1 MSSRAQSVAAQ
12 LDLLGLDDARL
23 GEAGRAVGLG
33 ATQVR
38 ERWQGARLPCA
49 GEAHLRCV
57 ACGLGASVRFRCAG
71 RCDHECEHKER
82 AAAALL
88 RVIPRVPVRHWV
100 LTLPGA
106 LRTASAVDQR
116 LVRELSR
123 EFISKVF
130 AFVRGRSDE
139 TRPIQCGAVSLVH
152 RAARALV
159 LDVHVHALVLDGGYV
174 ATGRGPDEFV
184 PMEGEP
190 SVDELAA
197 LCASLREALLE
208 RWRRRRA
215 TAAGDE
221 LWRIAVEQ
229 SLAVG
234 PVAATAVRRI
244 KVQSI
249 EGVETI
255 APARSRRV
263 GIGAQK
269 DGLGVHV
276 MERIDGAARGSLAA
290 LARYLV
296 RAPVALAD
304 LEPGKPGRVVHR
316 LARPFA
322 DGSTHV
328 EFSTDELARRL
339 VALSPTRHV
348 HRVSYHGALAPG
360 AAAKW
365 RARPLQLVLVDGPRI
380 ARVRRKPPR
389 GRASPGDPPEC
400 GRCGGPLRVVAIDE
414 SVDPAAPWS
423 TSGSGPGPGPGPG
436 PRERAEG
443 G

>member
-1 MSSRAQSVAAQ
+1 MSRAPAVAAQ

-23 GEAGRAVGLG
+23 DEAGRAHGLD
-33 ATQVR
+33 ATRVR

-49 GEAHLRCV
+49 GEAHLRCG
-57 ACGLGASVRFRCAG
+57 ACGLAASVQFRCAG
-71 RCDHECEHKER
+71 RCEKECEHGER

-106 LRTASAVDQR
+106 LRNASAADQR

-123 EFISKVF
+123 EFLSKVF
-130 AFVRGRSDE
+130 AFVRERTGGERAL
-139 TRPIQCGAVSLVH
+139 QCGAVSLVH

-190 SVDELAA
+190 SVDDLAA
-197 LCASLREALLE
+197 LCGSLREALLA
-208 RWRRRRA
+208 RWRRRKVDDDGSLRVA
-215 TAAGDE
+215 
-221 LWRIAVEQ
+221 IEQ
-229 SLAVG
+229 SLALG

-244 KVQSI
+244 KLEPH
-249 EGVETI
+249 EG
-255 APARSRRV
+255 AGSAQSRRV
-263 GIGAQK
+263 GVGARR

-290 LARYLV
+290 VARYLV
-296 RAPVALAD
+296 RSPVALASF
-304 LEPGKPGRVVHR
+304 EPGKPGRVVHR

-328 EFSTDELARRL
+328 EFSTDELAKRL
-339 VALSPTRHV
+339 VALSPARHV

-365 RARPLQLVLVDGPRI
+365 KARPLQMVLVDGPRI
-380 ARVRRKPPR
+380 APVRRKR
-389 GRASPGDPPEC
+389 KRERASPWDPPEC
-400 GRCGGPLRVVAIDE
+400 GRCGGPLRVIAIDE
-414 SVDPAAPWS
+414 SVDPAAPWAVA
-423 TSGSGPGPGPGPG
+423 GK
-436 PRERAEG
+436 
-443 G
+443 

>member
-12 LDLLGLDDARL
+12 LDLLGLHDARL
-23 GEAGRAVGLG
+23 DEAGRAVGQGG
-33 ATQVR
+33 ARVR

-49 GEAHLRCV
+49 GEAHLRCG
-57 ACGLGASVRFRCAG
+57 ACGLAASVQFRCAG
-71 RCDHECEHKER
+71 RCDRECEHGER

-106 LRTASAVDQR
+106 LRNASAADQR

-123 EFISKVF
+123 EFLAKVF
-130 AFVRGRSDE
+130 ALVRARTDGERAL
-139 TRPIQCGAVSLVH
+139 QCGAVSLVH

-184 PMEGEP
+184 PMVGEP
-190 SVDELAA
+190 SVDDLAT
-197 LCASLREALLE
+197 LCGSLKDALLAK
-208 RWRRRRA
+208 WRRR
-215 TAAGDE
+215 AAADE
-221 LWRIAVEQ
+221 LLHVGVEQ

-244 KVQSI
+244 KVEPP
-249 EGVETI
+249 EG
-255 APARSRRV
+255 AASSRSQRV
-263 GIGAQK
+263 GVGART
-269 DGLGVHV
+269 DGFGVHV

-290 LARYLV
+290 VARYLV
-296 RAPVALAD
+296 RAPVALAS
-304 LEPGKPGRVVHR
+304 LEPGRAGRVVHK

-339 VALSPTRHV
+339 VALSPARHV

-380 ARVRRKPPR
+380 AKARRKRPR

-414 SVDPAAPWS
+414 SVDPAAPWGV
-423 TSGSGPGPGPGPG
+423 SGA
-436 PRERAEG
+436 RADNG
-443 G
+443 

>member
-1 MSSRAQSVAAQ
+1 MSMRAQSIAGQ
-12 LDLLGLDDARL
+12 LDLLGLDEARL
-23 GEAGRAVGLG
+23 ERVGGAAVSSG
-33 ATQVR
+33 AEVR

-49 GEAHLRCV
+49 GEAHLRCGR
-57 ACGLGASVRFRCAG
+57 CGLAAAVRFRCAG
-71 RCDHECEHKER
+71 RCDRECEQRER

-106 LRTASAVDQR
+106 LRTASAIDQR

-123 EFISKVF
+123 ELIAKVF
-130 AFVRGRSDE
+130 ALVRSRTKESA
-139 TRPIQCGAVSLVH
+139 RLQCGAISLVH
-152 RAARALV
+152 RASRALV

-184 PMEGEP
+184 PMDGEP
-190 SVDELAA
+190 TVDELAL
-197 LCASLREALLE
+197 LCASLREALLA

-215 TAAGDE
+215 SAAGDE
-221 LWRIAVEQ
+221 LWRLAVEQ
-229 SLAVG
+229 ALVAG

-244 KVQSI
+244 KVESV
-249 EGVETI
+249 GGDTL

-263 GIGAQK
+263 GKGARH

-290 LARYLV
+290 LTRYLV
-296 RAPVALAD
+296 RSPLALAD
-304 LEPGKPGRVVHR
+304 LEPGAEGRVVHR

-328 EFSTDELARRL
+328 EFSKDELARRL
-339 VALSPTRHV
+339 VALSPARHV

-365 RARPLQLVLVDGPRI
+365 RARPLQLVLVEGQ
-380 ARVRRKPPR
+380 RVRVARRKR
-389 GRASPGDPPEC
+389 TKGRAGPGDPPEC
-400 GRCGGPLRVVAIDE
+400 ARCGGPLRVVAIDE
-414 SVDPAAPWS
+414 SVDPAAPWPLPKDGAN
-423 TSGSGPGPGPGPG
+423 TG
-436 PRERAEG
+436 
-443 G
+443 